1 MCTEEKCT
9 TNGGWS
15 AWGEFTACS
24 VTCVPTGGGGGGGTK
39 SRFRRCDSPPPS
51 DGGLFCVGRA
61 IDIQGSRSIS
71 ILPYVSRKGC
81 VLPRPGPQTECAS
94 SRNLAK
100 PYLRR
105 HKVIAYSKVL

>member
-24 VTCVPTGGGGGGGTK
+24 VTCVPRGGGGGGGGGTK

-71 ILPYVSRKGC
+71 ILHLTSYLMSLGKVVCYR
-81 VLPRPGPQTECAS
+81 VLDLRPSARVHATLP
-94 SRNLAK
+94 N
-100 PYLRR
+100 P
-105 HKVIAYSKVL
+105 I

>member
-1 MCTEEKCT
+1 MCTEDKCT

-24 VTCVPTGGGGGGGTK
+24 VTCATSSSSSSGGGGGTR

-61 IDIQGSRSIS
+61 VDIQAS
-71 ILPYVSRKGC
+71 
-81 VLPRPGPQTECAS
+81 LPRSC
-94 SRNLAK
+94 
-100 PYLRR
+100 LRKR
-105 HKVIAYSKVL
+105 SG